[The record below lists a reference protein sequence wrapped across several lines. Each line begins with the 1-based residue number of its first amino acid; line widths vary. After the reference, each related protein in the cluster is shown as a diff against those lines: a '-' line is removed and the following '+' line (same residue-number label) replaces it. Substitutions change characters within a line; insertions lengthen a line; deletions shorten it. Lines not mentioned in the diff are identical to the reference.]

1 MQKKVCLL
9 GASAV
14 GKTSL
19 VSRYIRGIF
28 SERYLTTIG
37 VKIDKKTVEVDA
49 QAVDLLVWD
58 LNGEDCFQ
66 RLSMNYLRGAAGYVL
81 VADGTADDTLDKALT
96 LYHRATGTHGAVPA
110 VLLLNKHDLK
120 EEWTLSA
127 GQIEALEADGWTLFF
142 TSAKTGEN
150 VDEAFAYLAAQTLHM
165 N

>member
-19 VSRYIRGIF
+19 ASRYIHGIF

-37 VKIDKKTVEVDA
+37 VRIDKKTVEVAD
-49 QAVDLLVWD
+49 QSVDLLVWD
-58 LNGEDCFQ
+58 LNGEDRFQ
-66 RLSMNYLRGAAGYVL
+66 RLSMTYLRGAAGYIL
-81 VADGTADDTLDKALT
+81 VADGTADDTLDKALN
-96 LYHRATGTHGAVPA
+96 LYDRATSAYGTVPA
-110 VLLLNKHDLK
+110 VLVLNKHDLK
-120 EEWTLSA
+120 DDWMLSA
-127 GQIEALEADGWTLFF
+127 GQVETLRTAGWTLFL

-150 VDEAFAYLAAQTLHM
+150 VNEAFAYIAAQTLHM